1 MINKEKLQLLINKY
15 YLAGLNEKVK
25 WVIDNNEI
33 TIKFISP
40 NSDLI
45 GIIKGKNF
53 NIKKGEVNIYD
64 TTRFLRLLSVT
75 NKDLFVDLIKEGSI
89 FTKILI
95 QDNQFNLTY
104 HLTSDNV
111 IRKQPVVEEPLYN
124 ITINL
129 NNDDILSLI
138 KAKNALLE
146 TTKISI
152 KINENIR
159 GDKVV
164 AELII
169 GDTGNFNDN
178 ITYTCQ
184 NIKTD
189 IENVNL
195 IYNIKNLK
203 EILNNNKEVK
213 EAKIYISTEGLMK
226 IEFKDDDFESTYF
239 LIQNDE

>member
-1 MINKEKLQLLINKY
+1 MCIRDRL
-15 YLAGLNEKVK
+15 
-25 WVIDNNEI
+25 D
-33 TIKFISP
+33 TI
-40 NSDLI
+40 L
-45 GIIKGKNF
+45 

-75 NKDLFVDLIKEGSI
+75 NKDLFVDLIKEGNI

-213 EAKIYISTEGLMK
+213 EKTVA
-226 IEFKDDDFESTYF
+226 
-239 LIQNDE
+239 

>member
-15 YLAGLNEKVK
+15 YLAGLNETVK
-25 WVIDNNEI
+25 WVINNNEI
-33 TIKFISP
+33 IIKFISP
-40 NSDLI
+40 NSDLL

-53 NIKKGEVNIYD
+53 NIKGGEVNIYD

-75 NKDLFVDLIKEGSI
+75 NKDLFIDIVKEGNV

-95 QDNQFNLTY
+95 QDNQFNLIY
-104 HLTSDNV
+104 HLTSDSI
-111 IRKQPVVEEPLYN
+111 IRKQPIVEEPLYN
-124 ITINL
+124 IIINL
-129 NNDDILSLI
+129 NNDDIISLI

-159 GDKVV
+159 GDKV

-169 GDTGNFNDN
+169 GDTNNFNDN
-178 ITYTCQ
+178 ITYICQ
-184 NIKTD
+184 NIDTNL
-189 IENVNL
+189 INVNL
-195 IYNIKNLK
+195 VYNIKNLK
-203 EILNNNKEVK
+203 EILNSNKEVK